1 MAKEEIKHYSVTRD
15 SDVFAISLV
24 EDPAIEINYIALAKE
39 KPLQLLLENE
49 DKHLLIGCVLV
60 PNKPIYRR
68 TEDGEEFYIQFDEKT
83 VEYLAHNYLKN
94 HRLENFTTDH
104 LQEEDGICVV
114 ESWVKMSENDK
125 SVEYGIDCPIGSWLI
140 ATKVDNDEVWQRIKG
155 GELKGF
161 SVEAFVNLEELNLNK
176 TYMNKEN
183 LESVEITPTFWD
195 KLKAIIAEALG
206 KPQEEQPTAEE
217 VVEEIV
223 EEVVV
228 EEEPIEMQDEQPTE
242 ETKVDEIVEE
252 VVATVEETV
261 ETPNEEV
268 KELEAIIDQ
277 LKEEIATKDAEIDEL
292 KKTNQKLSRQPSAKP
307 IQMSVTKQA
316 NPREVIEQLKNGTYF
331 K

>member
-1 MAKEEIKHYSVTRD
+1 MEIKHYSVTKD

-49 DKHLLIGCVLV
+49 DKHMLIGCVLV

-68 TEDGEEFYIQFDEKT
+68 TEEGEEFYIQFDEKT

-94 HRLENFTTDH
+94 NRLESFTTDH
-104 LQEEDGICVV
+104 SQEEDGICVV

-125 SVEYGIDCPIGSWLI
+125 SVDYGIDCPIGSWLI
-140 ATKVDNDEVWQRIKG
+140 ATKVDNEDVWQRIKK

-161 SVEAFVNLEELNLNK
+161 SVEAFVNLEELKLNK
-176 TYMNKEN
+176 IEIMNK
-183 LESVEITPTFWD
+183 SVEINPTFWD

-228 EEEPIEMQDEQPTE
+228 EEEPIEMQDEEQPIEEDTKTE
-242 ETKVDEIVEE
+242 EIVEE
-252 VVATVEETV
+252 VVVAVEEAT
-261 ETPNEEV
+261 EEPKDEV
-268 KELEAIIDQ
+268 KELQAVVDQ
-277 LKEEIATKDAEIDEL
+277 LKETIAEKEAEIEEL
-292 KKTNQKLSRQPSAKP
+292 KKANQKLSKQPSAKP
-307 IQMSVTKQA
+307 IQMSVVKES
-316 NPREVIEQLKNGTYF
+316 NPRDVIERLKNGTYF